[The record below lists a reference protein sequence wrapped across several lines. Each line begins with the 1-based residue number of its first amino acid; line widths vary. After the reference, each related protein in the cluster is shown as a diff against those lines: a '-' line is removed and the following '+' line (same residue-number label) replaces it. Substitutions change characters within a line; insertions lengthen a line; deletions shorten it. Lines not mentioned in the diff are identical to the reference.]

1 MSGDIFGGQMGGWGE
16 PLWHLLRGD
25 QGCWWTSCR
34 AQHSAPYKELFSPNV
49 DRVETEKLL
58 SGMPGAFMK
67 REDSRYQKNFIS
79 SRPSLSG
86 PKTFLFIFFVP
97 IPLAPFHPCLC
108 AWLLVHS
115 PPALWKFG
123 AAFAASLASYKASGW
138 AAQSFFF
145 LIF

>member
-58 SGMPGAFMK
+58 SGMPGAFMQ

-86 PKTFLFIFFVP
+86 PKTFLFIFLFP
-97 IPLAPFHPCLC
+97 FPLLHFTLACVLDFLSTHHQHSGNLELHLQL
-108 AWLLVHS
+108 AWLAIRLQDGLHKV
-115 PPALWKFG
+115 
-123 AAFAASLASYKASGW
+123 
-138 AAQSFFF
+138 FFF
-145 LIF
+145 